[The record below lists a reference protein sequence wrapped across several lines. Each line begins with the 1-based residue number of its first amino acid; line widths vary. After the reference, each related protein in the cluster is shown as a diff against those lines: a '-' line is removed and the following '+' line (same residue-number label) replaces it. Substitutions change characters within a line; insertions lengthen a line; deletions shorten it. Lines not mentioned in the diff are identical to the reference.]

1 MMDKREFRRLLDE
14 THQTLVQLTSSKGE
28 EYSRDIDQLANFKRQ
43 AEELNAT
50 PEKILMVYLNKHLDA
65 IKSFVKTGKLYSEPI
80 EGRID
85 DAILYLILLKGI
97 VLDDRNRFSSPIE
110 QRPTVYEIPMTGL
123 SRDLR
128 NDRGQTV
135 DTRPQFELK

>member
-1 MMDKREFRRLLDE
+1 MDKREFRRLLDE

-28 EYSRDIDQLANFKRQ
+28 EYSRDTDQLANFKRQ

-80 EGRID
+80 GGRID

-97 VLDDRNRFSSPIE
+97 VLDDQNRFAF
-110 QRPTVYEIPMTGL
+110 PTEPKPMIYGH
-123 SRDLR
+123 SASDLFR
-128 NDRGQTV
+128 ESGNDRGQKAN
-135 DTRPQFELK
+135 TRPQFELK

>member
-1 MMDKREFRRLLDE
+1 MDKREFRRLLDE

-28 EYSRDIDQLANFKRQ
+28 EYSRDTDQLANFKRQ

-97 VLDDRNRFSSPIE
+97 VLDDQNRFAF
-110 QRPTVYEIPMTGL
+110 PTEPKPMIYDIPMTGL
-123 SRDLR
+123 SRESG
-128 NDRGQTV
+128 NDRGQKA
-135 DTRPQFELK
+135 DIRPQFELK

>member
-1 MMDKREFRRLLDE
+1 MDKKQFKELLDN
-14 THQTLVQLTSSKGE
+14 THKTLVNLTAGKGE
-28 EYSRDIDQLANFKRQ
+28 EYSRDSDQLANFKRQ

-65 IKSFVKTGKLYSEPI
+65 IKSFVKTGKVYSEPI

-97 VLDDRNRFSSPIE
+97 VQDDQSRFSQSNGRTLSGQIHPKPP
-110 QRPTVYEIPMTGL
+110 QPLTVTSAQI
-123 SRDLR
+123 
-128 NDRGQTV
+128 QTEN
-135 DTRPQFELK
+135 TRPSFELK

>member
-1 MMDKREFRRLLDE
+1 MDKREFRRLLDQ

-28 EYSRDIDQLANFKRQ
+28 EYSRDTDQLANFKRQ

-97 VLDDRNRFSSPIE
+97 VLDDQNRFAF
-110 QRPTVYEIPMTGL
+110 PTEPKPMIYDIPMTGL
-123 SRDLR
+123 SRGLE
-128 NDRGQTV
+128 NDHGQKA

>member
-1 MMDKREFRRLLDE
+1 MDKREFRCLLDQ

-28 EYSRDIDQLANFKRQ
+28 EYSRDTDQLANFKRQ

-97 VLDDRNRFSSPIE
+97 VLDDQNRFAF
-110 QRPTVYEIPMTGL
+110 PTEPKPMIYDIPMTGL
-123 SRDLR
+123 SQGLE
-128 NDRGQTV
+128 NDRGQKA

>member
-1 MMDKREFRRLLDE
+1 MNKQEFRCLLDD
-14 THQTLVQLTSSKGE
+14 THKALVHLTASKGE
-28 EYSRDIDQLANFKRQ
+28 EYSRDADQLANFKRQ

-110 QRPTVYEIPMTGL
+110 PRPMIYGHTMADL
-123 SRDLR
+123 SRDLG

-135 DTRPQFELK
+135 DIRPQFELK